1 MLLCDMVLTDDLH
14 HIFKFTELFSK
25 LENIK
30 IIFHSLF
37 SITII
42 DKIVLKSFT
51 FQTYKLHIDKSF
63 NCHQKIL
70 SCFSILT

>member
-1 MLLCDMVLTDDLH
+1 MLFYDMVLTDDLH
-14 HIFKFTELFSK
+14 YIFKFTELFSK

-42 DKIVLKSFT
+42 DK
-51 FQTYKLHIDKSF
+51 
-63 NCHQKIL
+63 
-70 SCFSILT
+70 SINKFYVSNL